1 MNIYRKMYRHMG
13 IHVKIYMHTYGVI
26 LRTFQYIWRT
36 CFCMYSYV
44 HTSEI
49 FVSDMN
55 VFICLYKQIW
65 CAHVLHIFVHT
76 CVWGTHILY
85 EYMHTW
91 IYTYMKIIYLY
102 ILIHAYIWYTRTHV
116 YLYDTDISGIQMSC
130 MFTYIRVYLYIRT
143 YLIWTYSCIHIHV
156 SEVHIF
162 VCPHVY
168 IWYTHIWCT
177 YILYAHI
184 HTCIFACTHVSDKNT
199 LIHTY
204 SRFWST
210 RIWMYTYIYMGW
222 LRGVGALKS

>member
-76 CVWGTHILY
+76 CVWGTHILH

-91 IYTYMKIIYLY
+91 IYTYLKIIYLY
-102 ILIHAYIWYTRTHV
+102 ILIPIHISDIHVRTYIYMIQTYLVYKCLVCSHTYVYICIYARIWYEHTHAYIFTYLKYT
-116 YLYDTDISGIQMSC
+116 YLYVHMYIYDTHISGVHIFC
-130 MFTYIRVYLYIRT
+130 MYTYIRVYLHVHT
-143 YLIWTYSCIHIHV
+143 YLIRIHSYIHIHV
-156 SEVHIF
+156 SEVHVF
-162 VCPHVY
+162 ECTHTY
-168 IWYTHIWCT
+168 IWGGYEE
-177 YILYAHI
+177 
-184 HTCIFACTHVSDKNT
+184 
-199 LIHTY
+199 
-204 SRFWST
+204 
-210 RIWMYTYIYMGW
+210 
-222 LRGVGALKS
+222 